1 MNRWGQS
8 FLLLGAVVVAAS
20 SASLLAG
27 CALGTAAMPNLT
39 ATAIVNQKAHK
50 ATIRMTANGG
60 GEAMAGVVLTYP
72 DGHRRLLVT
81 AVLSRGDAVRASDEL
96 TAGTYTYKIYAIPAG
111 SRAGAFPVGEI
122 VDQNVVASG
131 TFVIP

>member
-1 MNRWGQS
+1 
-8 FLLLGAVVVAAS
+8 
-20 SASLLAG
+20 
-27 CALGTAAMPNLT
+27 MPDLT
-39 ATAIVNQKAHK
+39 ATATVNQKAHK

-60 GEAMAGVVLTYP
+60 GEAMAGIVLTYP

-81 AVLSRGDAVRASDEL
+81 AVLSAGDAASAGVDEL
-96 TAGTYTYKIYAIPAG
+96 TAGTYAYKIYAIPAG
-111 SRAGAFPVGEI
+111 SRAGAFPVSEI